1 MLVTQ
6 FLTILSLGA
15 TSTFIVQT
23 EDELLMWD
31 SAPWTP
37 KEWTAPR
44 ERIRLVQSRIIC
56 NDDPIL
62 DPANPKRSCRITIR
76 YGSDHGVACYTF
88 CLTTR

>member
-1 MLVTQ
+1 
-6 FLTILSLGA
+6 
-15 TSTFIVQT
+15 
-23 EDELLMWD
+23 MWD

-37 KEWTAPR
+37 KEWTSPR

-76 YGSDHGVACYTF
+76 YIWALFRYIWALLSST
-88 CLTTR
+88 